1 MLKINSIRFGFE
13 KLTKSAAE
21 MESFLEPTSLEVDDD
36 DDATLNMLLNDAT
49 LVAVFESFDFDVE
62 LSDETTPT
70 STMSFSESS

>member
-1 MLKINSIRFGFE
+1 
-13 KLTKSAAE
+13 

-49 LVAVFESFDFDVE
+49 LAVVFESFDFDVE

>member
-1 MLKINSIRFGFE
+1 M
-13 KLTKSAAE
+13 
-21 MESFLEPTSLEVDDD
+21 EPTSLEVDDD

>member
-1 MLKINSIRFGFE
+1 
-13 KLTKSAAE
+13 
-21 MESFLEPTSLEVDDD
+21 MESFLEPTSLDVDDD